1 MLLAPAPSLAFVI
14 GLPVALMIA
23 AGVVGAAAWLVL
35 GRISR
40 T

>member
-14 GLPVALMIA
+14 GIPAGLMV
-23 AGVVGAAAWLVL
+23 VVGLLGVASWVVL

-40 T
+40 S